1 MGTHLHKK
9 YDDDFVKSI
18 LHKYV
23 SQDLSVTQTLDILRL
38 KKTRFFELVQKFKRN
53 AETFSIEYKRKT
65 TNRISEELED
75 IIIHELEKEKGLI
88 DNWDIPIRNYNY
100 SYIRD
105 QIYKDH
111 QLKVSVPTIIKRAKE
126 HNYYIPKKPRKVH
139 DREILT
145 NYPGELIQHDSSFH
159 RFSPYAERKWYLVT
173 SLDDYSRYMLYAK
186 LLEKETSWAH
196 IVALEN
202 VILNVGIPL
211 SYYVDCH
218 SIFRF
223 VQGRDSIWRNHR
235 KITDEV
241 TPQWKQVLLDLNV
254 NITYALSP
262 QAKGKIERPYH
273 WMQDRLVRTCAREN
287 IRTIQQ
293 AQEVLDYEV
302 DRYNNHQVHSTTKE
316 IPSIRLHNAV
326 AANKSMFR
334 EFVIPKPYE
343 STKDIFCLRTK
354 RMVDAYHS
362 ISINNIKLKVKG
374 VPLREAVEIRI
385 VPEEK
390 SGISELRFWYR
401 NRFVDIQRVKSDD
414 INIVQF

>member
-1 MGTHLHKK
+1 MGTQLHKR
-9 YDDDFVKSI
+9 YDDAFIRSI
-18 LHKYV
+18 FKKYV
-23 SQDLSVTQTLDILRL
+23 ARDLSVKQVCDILQL
-38 KKTRFFELVQKFKRN
+38 KKSRFFMLLNKYTQNPDE
-53 AETFSIEYKRKT
+53 FSVSYQRRSSRKIT
-65 TNRISEELED
+65 PELERLV
-75 IIIHELEKEKGLI
+75 IHELEKEKRLI

-105 QIYKDH
+105 QIYKDQ
-111 QLKVSVPTIIKRAKE
+111 QLKVSVPTIIKCAKE

-414 INIVQF
+414 INTLHF